1 MKTLIVATD
10 FSREAENATEYA
22 GAAAAV
28 LGARVILFNS
38 FDMPVHLANSLLPAS
53 NITEIME
60 QNNHFLQVR
69 ARKLSEDY
77 SIETEY
83 ESGLLLDVSKEL
95 KDIIAKHDA
104 DLVIMGMAASSLAQ
118 DIFGNTTTAA
128 IMQLKFPVL
137 AVPADVKYAG
147 VKKILFAC
155 EVTRGVH
162 DNVLVQIRNL
172 ALVLNAEVT
181 VFHVRQKVSEIE
193 ESQVQSS
200 VREIG
205 EGLKGASYYYKNV
218 DSETVINAIE
228 DELHASGA
236 DLLIMV
242 PYRYGFWNSLIHRS
256 KTRMMASKSS
266 VPLLSIPL

>member
-1 MKTLIVATD
+1 MKTLIVSTD
-10 FSREAENATEYA
+10 FSNEAENATEYA
-22 GAAAAV
+22 GAVAAA

-53 NITEIME
+53 NIAEIMK
-60 QNNHFLQVR
+60 QNQEFLKER
-69 ARKLSEDY
+69 AQKLSKDY
-77 SIETEY
+77 SIQTEY

-95 KDIIAKHDA
+95 KDIIAKYDA
-104 DLVIMGMAASSLAQ
+104 DLVVMGMASNSLAQ

-137 AVPADVKYAG
+137 AVPVDVKYQN

-162 DNVLVQIRNL
+162 QTILDQIRNL
-172 ALVLNAEVT
+172 SMLLNAEIT
-181 VFHVRQKVSEIE
+181 IFHVRDKVDEMEKSEI
-193 ESQVQSS
+193 SS
-200 VREIG
+200 SLKDIDK
-205 EGLKGASYYYKNV
+205 GLSGASFYYKNV
-218 DSETVINAIE
+218 DSEAVIDAIKE
-228 DELHASGA
+228 EVQTSSA

-256 KTRMMASKSS
+256 KTRIMASKSAI
-266 VPLLSIPL
+266 PLLSIPV

>member
-28 LGARVILFNS
+28 LGAKVILFNS
-38 FDMPVHLANSLLPAS
+38 FDVPVHLANSLLPAS
-53 NITEIME
+53 NIAEIME
-60 QNNHFLQVR
+60 QNNQFLQER

-77 SIETEY
+77 SIETGY

-95 KDIIAKHDA
+95 KNLIAKHEA
-104 DLVIMGMAASSLAQ
+104 DLVVMGMAASSLAQ

-137 AVPADVKYAG
+137 AVPADVKYDG
-147 VKKILFAC
+147 IKKILFAC

-162 DNVLVQIRNL
+162 QKVLDQIRNL
-172 ALVLNAEVT
+172 SLLFNAEVIL
-181 VFHVRQKVSEIE
+181 FHVREKVSEIE
-193 ESQVQSS
+193 ESQVRPSAK
-200 VREIG
+200 EIG
-205 EGLKGASYYYKNV
+205 DGLKGTSYYFKDV
-218 DSETVINAIE
+218 DSEEVIKAIKN
-228 DELHASGA
+228 ELQVSGA

-242 PYRYGFWNSLIHRS
+242 PYRYGFWNSLIQRS